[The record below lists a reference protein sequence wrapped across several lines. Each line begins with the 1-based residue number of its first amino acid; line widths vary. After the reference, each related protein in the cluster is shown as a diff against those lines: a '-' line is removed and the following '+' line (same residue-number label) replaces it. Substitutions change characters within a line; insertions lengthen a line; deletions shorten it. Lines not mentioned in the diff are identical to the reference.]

1 MSEAGTAAPTTAD
14 TTAAAVAPAVRISPA
29 ASPWRILCVDDE
41 ANILAALRRLF
52 KQNGFHISV
61 ASGGAEG
68 LQLLKTEAFDLVISD
83 MRMPE
88 MDGAHFL
95 EQVFLHYPET
105 MRILLTGYADMASTI
120 QAVNKGQIF
129 RYVSKPWTDQDLLHT
144 VRQALDIKALQ
155 REKQRLEVLTAQQND
170 ALKVLNYS
178 LEEKVQ
184 ARTQELALANEK
196 LKGSFITSVKVFANL
211 IELREGNLAGHSR
224 RVADLARK
232 IANKLGLSPKE
243 AQDVFL
249 AGLLHDIGKI
259 GLSDQLLAKAVT
271 QMTGDDLG
279 AYRKHPAK
287 GEQALMA
294 LEDLR
299 GAAKIIRSHHERFD
313 GQGYP
318 DALTRLAIPFGARI
332 LAVANDFD
340 GLQIGIVA
348 ARRLNPE
355 DAKKMIADG
364 RDKRY
369 DPQVVDAFL
378 AVTGRVEVAQTA
390 EISVPVADLKPGMV
404 LSRDL
409 MTRDGVLLLAT
420 DYVLEPNLIRQIRDY
435 AASDGGAVS
444 VFIRNDK
451 KLG

>member
-1 MSEAGTAAPTTAD
+1 MSEAESTAT
-14 TTAAAVAPAVRISPA
+14 PA
-29 ASPWRILCVDDE
+29 AHSTTDAPWRILCVDDE
-41 ANILAALRRLF
+41 ANILSALRRLF
-52 KQNGFHISV
+52 RQNGYQISI
-61 ASGGAEG
+61 ATSGAEG
-68 LQLLKTEAFDLVISD
+68 LQLLETQTFDLVISD

-88 MDGAHFL
+88 MDGARFL
-95 EQVFLHYPET
+95 EQVFQHYPDT
-105 MRILLTGYADMASTI
+105 VRILLTGYADISSTI
-120 QAVNKGQIF
+120 AAVNKGQIY
-129 RYVSKPWTDQDLLHT
+129 RYVSKPWDDQELLLT
-144 VRQALDIKALQ
+144 VRQALDLKALQ
-155 REKQRLEVLTAQQND
+155 RDKLRLEALTARQND
-170 ALKVLNYS
+170 ELKVLNYS

-196 LKGSFITSVKVFANL
+196 LKGNFITSVKVFANL

-299 GAAKIIRSHHERFD
+299 GAATIIRAHHERFD

-318 DALTRLAIPFGARI
+318 DALTGLAIPFGARI
-332 LAVANDFD
+332 LAVANDYD

-348 ARRLNPE
+348 PRRLNPE

-364 RDKRY
+364 RGKRY

-378 AVTGRVEVAQTA
+378 GVLGGVEPERTA
-390 EISVPVADLKPGMV
+390 EIVVPVADLKPGMA

-409 MTRDGVLLLAT
+409 LTRDGVLLLAA
-420 DYVLEPNLIRQIRDY
+420 DYLLDANLIRQIRDY
-435 AASDGGAVS
+435 AASDSVAMS
-444 VFIRNDK
+444 VFIRNDRK
-451 KLG
+451 